1 VSIIPVTK
9 KASRSIEWHNAERE
23 TKKDKEEGEEE
34 EAFSH
39 STHESQKK
47 VQEREI
53 LLSLNTV

>member
-1 VSIIPVTK
+1 MTK